1 MGSEDY
7 LDDLNDPRVNA
18 ENDARVV
25 AKALQSKKPKHF
37 GDTTVHY
44 RFYVKI
50 NPNFELFNP
59 IEYHSS
65 ITDKKLFS
73 HINSVCK
80 QSWEFKE
87 VDRSIFDKY
96 ILFLK
101 TKSIQTLRDIERH
114 IK

>member
-18 ENDARVV
+18 ENDASVV

-73 HINSVCK
+73 HIKN
-80 QSWEFKE
+80 
-87 VDRSIFDKY
+87 
-96 ILFLK
+96 FLNDNNRK
-101 TKSIQTLRDIERH
+101 TYKRKMIKNKTLRH
-114 IK
+114 